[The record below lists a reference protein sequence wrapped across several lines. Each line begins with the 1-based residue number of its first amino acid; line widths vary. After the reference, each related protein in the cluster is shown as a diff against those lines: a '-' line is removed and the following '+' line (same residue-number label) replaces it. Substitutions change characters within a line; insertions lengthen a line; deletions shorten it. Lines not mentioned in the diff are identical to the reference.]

1 MARCL
6 LRVAWALGLL
16 LVVGTGC
23 RMCEHP
29 YDYCGA
35 VYSGGWGE
43 CCDPSYRAGS
53 ILSPGAYAA
62 PVLEDEVEV
71 IDDYGAQLAP
81 TPATVA
87 PSPTPASPQ
96 WVARRPRAETS

>member
-1 MARCL
+1 MARYL
-6 LRVAWALGLL
+6 SSVACGLGLL
-16 LVVGTGC
+16 LVVAMGC

-29 YDYCGA
+29 YDYCGP

-62 PVLEDEVEV
+62 PVPGDEVEV
-71 IDDYGAQLAP
+71 IDDYGAQTPP

-87 PSPTPASPQ
+87 PVPAPAEAH
-96 WVARRPRAETS
+96 WVARRPRAETP

>member
-1 MARCL
+1 M
-6 LRVAWALGLL
+6 
-16 LVVGTGC
+16 VGGMGC

-43 CCDPSYRAGS
+43 CCDPAYRAGS

-62 PVLEDEVEV
+62 PVYEDYDPTEV
-71 IDDYGAQLAP
+71 IDDYGAQTAP
-81 TPATVA
+81 TPAIVA
-87 PSPTPASPQ
+87 PAPTPAGSQ
-96 WVARRPRAETS
+96 WVARRPGA